1 MVSVGTYG
9 QRADSLKNERFSIH
23 AQATVINQFK
33 PSFQAKYT
41 GDNSLNTSK
50 ESQTSLTSTLYVGAR
65 LWTGAQV
72 FINPEI
78 AGGSGLSQALGI
90 ADATNGETFR
100 IGNPAPK
107 IYVARLFFQQLFAL
121 SHEKIYHE
129 SDQNQLGGY
138 VPTKY
143 LSLTIGKIG
152 AADYFDRNSY
162 SHDPRSQFMSWGLMD
177 NGAWDYPAN
186 TRGYTPSIIMEY
198 ICPKSEL
205 RYGMSLLP
213 LMANGNTMN
222 RNISKSR
229 SQTLEY
235 THKHQVHDLNGAVR
249 VLVFRNV
256 TNMGNYQQSIAL
268 SPQNPDIKST
278 RQFGNG
284 KYGFGISA
292 EQQLLHDLGWFFR
305 ASWNDGKNET
315 WVFTE
320 IDHSISTGLSL
331 TCNYWHRA
339 QDNVGLAFVSSGI
352 SRPHRDYLGA
362 GGKGFILGDGAL
374 NYRNENLTEIYYLAE
389 LVKKHIYLTGAY
401 QLITN
406 PGYNKDRHGP
416 VNVFSFRLH
425 ETI

>member
-1 MVSVGTYG
+1 MNRPGRPDP
-9 QRADSLKNERFSIH
+9 RAHVLATWLDQAFGSIPAVERS
-23 AQATVINQFK
+23 
-33 PSFQAKYT
+33 YT
-41 GDNSLNTSK
+41 GRGMTVAAA
-50 ESQTSLTSTLYVGAR
+50 QTAVD
-65 LWTGAQV
+65 
-72 FINPEI
+72 
-78 AGGSGLSQALGI
+78 AG
-90 ADATNGETFR
+90 R
-100 IGNPAPK
+100 APGR
-107 IYVARLFFQQLFAL
+107 VLPLEP
-121 SHEKIYHE
+121 H
-129 SDQNQLGGY
+129 QLGGY

-416 VNVFSFRLH
+416 VSVFSFRLH